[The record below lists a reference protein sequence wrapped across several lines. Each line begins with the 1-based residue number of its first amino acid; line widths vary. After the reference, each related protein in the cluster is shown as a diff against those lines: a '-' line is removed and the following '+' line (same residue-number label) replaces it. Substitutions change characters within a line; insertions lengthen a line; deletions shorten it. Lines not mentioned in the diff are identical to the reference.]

1 MRNNIFFFLFL
12 IFFISCTPETV
23 TGNDDESEQTND
35 NSADE
40 DNVNDETDQTTGT
53 TDDESEDNR
62 DYKLAW
68 QDLFDSE
75 ELDESVWNIEVNGN
89 GGGNNELQYYSG
101 NNVSIGTEPETGK
114 HCLILTAKKE
124 SYQGKSATSGR
135 INSKGKK
142 YFKYGRIEASIKL
155 PKTAN
160 GLWPAFWMMGNDY
173 DQVGWPKCG
182 EIDIMEMGHSNGIQN
197 QKQEFYFN
205 GACHWGYYKNGT
217 YPNYSKST
225 TSEYSLQDDFHL
237 YTLEWTED
245 YIRMYLDIDKYPN
258 VQPYYEMSLVDEG
271 DDWDTGKYFRKEFFL
286 LFNLAVGGNFTGI
299 HNIDGVT
306 ALNSGDARM
315 YVDFIKVYQK

>member
-62 DYKLAW
+62 DYKLVW

-101 NNVSIGTEPETGK
+101 NNVSIGAEPETGK

-124 SYQGKSATSGR
+124 TERLKYLLRQAPMTASALQCGR
-135 INSKGKK
+135 E
-142 YFKYGRIEASIKL
+142 R
-155 PKTAN
+155 
-160 GLWPAFWMMGNDY
+160 
-173 DQVGWPKCG
+173 
-182 EIDIMEMGHSNGIQN
+182 
-197 QKQEFYFN
+197 
-205 GACHWGYYKNGT
+205 
-217 YPNYSKST
+217 
-225 TSEYSLQDDFHL
+225 
-237 YTLEWTED
+237 TLCMRAGQSSAHVHMRT
-245 YIRMYLDIDKYPN
+245 I
-258 VQPYYEMSLVDEG
+258 
-271 DDWDTGKYFRKEFFL
+271 FRKKSCG
-286 LFNLAVGGNFTGI
+286 VQSGKRIFTGA
-299 HNIDGVT
+299 G
-306 ALNSGDARM
+306 
-315 YVDFIKVYQK
+315 FILL

>member
-62 DYKLAW
+62 DYKLVW

-101 NNVSIGTEPETGK
+101 NNVSIGAEPETGK

-182 EIDIMEMGHSNGIQN
+182 EIEDSRMIAGCRGQTAVLL
-197 QKQEFYFN
+197 QKKTRGQFSVLQKVP
-205 GACHWGYYKNGT
+205 GAEKVPVPHRARDGLSPHHKLLHGT
-217 YPNYSKST
+217 
-225 TSEYSLQDDFHL
+225 H
-237 YTLEWTED
+237 
-245 YIRMYLDIDKYPN
+245 
-258 VQPYYEMSLVDEG
+258 
-271 DDWDTGKYFRKEFFL
+271 FL
-286 LFNLAVGGNFTGI
+286 SICAYASGGG
-299 HNIDGVT
+299 G
-306 ALNSGDARM
+306 
-315 YVDFIKVYQK
+315 